1 MTTETLFTELEKP
14 SMNFNNFETV
24 KTNKNFN
31 SYFAKTIEK
40 PKANVWLFF
49 GDTAS
54 GKTFTALSF
63 PAPIYVI
70 DTENRAISTKYY
82 NYKDKEINIFEP
94 VQLRTEFD
102 SVNNDSFDTYKTI
115 EEINKFII
123 DFANEVKKGN
133 IKEGTLIIDSVTDIW
148 TFVQDWAST
157 EMSKKLTSKG
167 QKRAD
172 QLTGEYNVQFDWKVP
187 NKKHYEM
194 LGILRSLIKY
204 GINIVFTA
212 RERETPDYVKEKPQS
227 TKDIIRAQKDV
238 PFLAD
243 IIIHLRKV
251 VGVNQT
257 KYWGTII
264 KLSGLSPP
272 NNMIENVT
280 FEKIQQLIE
289 QK

>member
-1 MTTETLFTELEKP
+1 MDNTLFSELAKP
-14 SMNFNNFETV
+14 SNTF
-24 KTNKNFN
+24 TNIEPAQKGFS
-31 SYFAKTIEK
+31 SYFRVEEK

-54 GKTFTALSF
+54 GKTFSSLSF
-63 PAPIYVI
+63 PAPIYII

-82 NYKDKEINIFEP
+82 NYKDKEIHIFEP

-102 SVNNDSFDTYKTI
+102 SINNDSFDTYKTI

-123 DFANEVKKGN
+123 DFANEVKSGR

-148 TFVQDWAST
+148 TFVQDWGAT
-157 EMSKKLTSKG
+157 ELSKRLTSKG

-172 QLTGEYNVQFDWKVP
+172 STTGEFAYQFDWKVP
-187 NKKHYEM
+187 NKKHYEI

-212 RERETPDYVKEKPQS
+212 REKETPDYVKEKPQS

-243 IIIHLRKV
+243 VIIHLRKV

-257 KYWGTII
+257 RYWGHII
-264 KLSGLSPP
+264 KLSGLNSP
-272 NNMIENVT
+272 NDLIENVT
-280 FEKIQQLIE
+280 FEKINTLIE
-289 QK
+289 VKENAN